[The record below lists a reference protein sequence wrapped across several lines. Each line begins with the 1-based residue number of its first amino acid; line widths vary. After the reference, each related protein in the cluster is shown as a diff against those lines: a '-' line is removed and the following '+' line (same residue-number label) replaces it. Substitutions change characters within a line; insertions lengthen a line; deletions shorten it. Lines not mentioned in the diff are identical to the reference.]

1 MDRRTK
7 MTRFTRELGQTI
19 LGHAFAKIIRKL
31 VLTLPWQMS
40 NLDLAPIK
48 CTQNA
53 VVKAR
58 TDRPCLATADSLCI
72 LIALK
77 NFPPRF
83 TFQLLSLGLVPKRN
97 PFPAQIYIFLLF
109 FISAYK
115 YNIDQR
121 TPFSNKSKNVTNLRR
136 SKITDRPQRSEYNKN
151 NLSMVT
157 PRELI
162 ESLRTNEYPTGRNS
176 A

>member
-115 YNIDQR
+115 YNIDHLSR
-121 TPFSNKSKNVTNLRR
+121 INRANVIKQEFET
-136 SKITDRPQRSEYNKN
+136 
-151 NLSMVT
+151 
-157 PRELI
+157 I
-162 ESLRTNEYPTGRNS
+162 ENHWPTATIRV
-176 A
+176 